1 MDDALAILLDLESPG
16 IMPEFSATNS
26 LQLEKDSMKLYSSL
40 AIATV
45 VLVMDW
51 VTKRWV
57 ESSLIFGQQIVV
69 TDFFNLVLAYN
80 AGAAFS
86 FLSDAS
92 GWQRWFLSAIAL
104 FASILIV
111 YLLQKHSTNKLFCV
125 ALSLVLGGAL
135 GNLWDRI
142 MLGHVVDFLDFHL
155 SGYHWPAFNIA
166 DTSIF
171 IGACLLIL
179 DSIRT
184 GQSSSAQEK

>member
-1 MDDALAILLDLESPG
+1 
-16 IMPEFSATNS
+16 MPEFFGDKFPAIR
-26 LQLEKDSMKLYSSL
+26 KDSMKLYSSL
-40 AIATV
+40 TIATA
-45 VLVMDW
+45 VLLMDW

-57 ESSLIFGQQIVV
+57 ESSLIYGQQIVV

-104 FASILIV
+104 FASIFIV
-111 YLLQKHSTNKLFCV
+111 FLLHKYSTNKLFCV

-155 SGYHWPAFNIA
+155 SAYHWPAFNIA

-179 DSIRT
+179 DSIKT
-184 GQSSSAQEK
+184 SQSSSAQEK